1 MRRIRRLSAWLAI
14 AALCAVTFYGIPTL
28 LELLLLDKVQPAAE
42 LLIGDFCGCL
52 VLAIVNWK
60 KGLGLYIGLT
70 LLEFL
75 LLARNVV
82 GPAQIVWFS
91 DLLPT
96 MIIFFVLARRMET
109 FTSAAQMEDVPA
121 TASLDSA
128 ISSRLRQRR

>member
-14 AALCAVTFYGIPTL
+14 AVFCAVTLYGIPTL
-28 LELLLLDKVQPAAE
+28 LELFLLNKVQPVAE

-75 LLARNVV
+75 LLARHVV
-82 GPAQIVWFS
+82 QPAQIVWFS

-96 MIIFFVLARRMET
+96 VIIFFVLARRMET
-109 FTSAAQMEDVPA
+109 FTSAAQMEDAPA
-121 TASLDSA
+121 AASLDSA
-128 ISSRLRQRR
+128 ISGRLRQRR